1 MGMGE
6 QKGFTQLLCSERRR
20 QLWHRRAYRAEI
32 TAPELETDGHSQ
44 AAKESQ
50 HSVLAE
56 EL

>member
-20 QLWHRRAYRAEI
+20 QLRHRRAYRAEI